1 MRKKNNIFALGIYS
15 ILKKTEN
22 VFHLMIIL
30 AISFTLLSIGVIYTR
45 YIDFAYNN
53 TLKEYEEDV
62 MLFADVPDN
71 YDSGEIQKIK
81 NYLKDKKSIS
91 DIRIYS
97 VVDVFSFIGKDK
109 LSSIKDGK
117 IKLSIDNQIYKSNSY
132 DRLFSVNIGYDNTK
146 LCCGQPFLKH
156 LCLNK
161 ITNIY
166 PRYC

>member
-71 YDSGEIQKIK
+71 YDSGEIQKI
-81 NYLKDKKSIS
+81 NEQPEQQSTQQNTIS
-91 DIRIYS
+91 QPNEEVSNPNQNDNS
-97 VVDVFSFIGKDK
+97 NQ
-109 LSSIKDGK
+109 SS
-117 IKLSIDNQIYKSNSY
+117 SPSPMEEID
-132 DRLFSVNIGYDNTK
+132 
-146 LCCGQPFLKH
+146 
-156 LCLNK
+156 
-161 ITNIY
+161 
-166 PRYC
+166 